1 MSYVWWVIVNCR
13 RVGYVESPSQIGAT
27 RKAKEKFGDLAWI
40 ERYSDGKSVVSNQ
53 PHSAGVDVVSEKEK
67 IKIVGLTG
75 R

>member
-13 RVGYVESPSQIGAT
+13 RVGYVESPSQIGAL

-53 PHSAGVDVVSEKEK
+53 SGLAGLAVVSEKEK
-67 IKIVGLTG
+67 SRSWG
-75 R
+75 